1 MQLTSLGQFD
11 MPSMFEQ
18 SRSLIA
24 GAKIIIDSEGINDSG
39 ETKWPTTPVILS
51 CSFAIE
57 ICVKILLIS
66 ETNKAVVGHNI
77 HDLFQKIGVAT
88 KESVMS
94 YFLTQNPDC
103 KEGDLLRQLGEHES
117 IFVDWRY
124 AYESQSDIYCSPS
137 FLFAL
142 AYCLNTYIESN
153 FKFERNQNGWLKS
166 PIS

>member
-11 MPSMFEQ
+11 IPSMFEQ
-18 SRSLIA
+18 SRSLIS

-39 ETKWPTTPVILS
+39 EIKWPATPVILS

-57 ICVKILLIS
+57 ICIKILLIS
-66 ETNKAVVGHNI
+66 ETKRAVVGHNI
-77 HDLFQKIGVAT
+77 DDLFQKIGVTT
-88 KESVMS
+88 KKSITS
-94 YFLTQNPDC
+94 HFLTQNQAYN
-103 KEGDLLRQLGEHES
+103 ESELLHQLSEHKI
-117 IFVDWRY
+117 IFVNWRY
-124 AYESQSDIYCSPS
+124 AYESQSDISCSPS
-137 FLFAL
+137 FLFAF